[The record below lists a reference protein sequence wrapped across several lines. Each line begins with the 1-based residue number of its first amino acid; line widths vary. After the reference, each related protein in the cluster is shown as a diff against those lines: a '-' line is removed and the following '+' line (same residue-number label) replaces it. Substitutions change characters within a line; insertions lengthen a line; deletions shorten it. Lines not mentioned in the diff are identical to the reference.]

1 MRKRVARVVLLGAV
15 FPGVVQAVEPN
26 STSDPLRRKGKEKT
40 TVVDPTERLNNKVDM
55 QSLTKKASAE
65 PDQVDDSGLLT
76 TSTTLTKEKGIEPVK
91 SPVEAERSVQLK
103 GVRG

>member
-26 STSDPLRRKGKEKT
+26 STRDPLHRKGKEKT
-40 TVVDPTERLNNKVDM
+40 TLVVPTTLPGNKSKLQAM
-55 QSLTKKASAE
+55 PKKTVTE
-65 PDQVDDSGLLT
+65 PDQAADRGLLT
-76 TSTTLTKEKGIEPVK
+76 TSTANTEDENIAPVK
-91 SPVEAERSVQLK
+91 PTEEAERSVQLK

>member
-40 TVVDPTERLNNKVDM
+40 TVVDTTARVNNKVDM
-55 QSLTKKASAE
+55 QSLTQKTRAESA
-65 PDQVDDSGLLT
+65 QVGDSDLLT
-76 TSTTLTKEKGIEPVK
+76 TSTAITKEESIEPVK
-91 SPVEAERSVQLK
+91 TPVESERSVQLK